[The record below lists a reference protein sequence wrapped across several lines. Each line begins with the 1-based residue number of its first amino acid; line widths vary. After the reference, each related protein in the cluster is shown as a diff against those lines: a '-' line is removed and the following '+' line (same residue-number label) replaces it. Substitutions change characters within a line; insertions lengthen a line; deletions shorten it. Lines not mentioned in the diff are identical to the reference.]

1 MLVIFE
7 ATKQIQRRAMELW
20 VERQGRFLGFYLYPF
35 EASWYLVESLKQALA
50 TSENSNTTGSP
61 GGALWVVAMGSGL
74 LSHLTTARRPA
85 VNLHRVGCFG
95 LNLDILDFPP
105 PDFQQNDKIQLT
117 LLTATHSS
125 TACLPAKDSVETGK
139 IGAFWKRHHILNS
152 FLLKLYSM
160 FGIPSAREW
169 LFCFQVSP
177 LFSVSLYRLG
187 PFQVDVTVRAVL

>member
-1 MLVIFE
+1 MSWKAGSVSRILSLSIWSILVPSRI
-7 ATKQIQRRAMELW
+7 
-20 VERQGRFLGFYLYPF
+20 
-35 EASWYLVESLKQALA
+35 LKA
-50 TSENSNTTGSP
+50 SP
-61 GGALWVVAMGSGL
+61 GNIREQQHYRKPRRGSVSCCHGSWP

-187 PFQVDVTVRAVL
+187 PFQVDVTVRAVLWQILT